1 MDKSRLPA
9 NLQNNRRDIKDLNDR
24 ASLLKIIKKRE
35 NNTELREDLLKEYK
49 EIMKKLFKSQQKKKG
64 RRRAG
69 RGGVRRSR
77 AEERREAERFKRGER
92 RDEGDDDSKIIG
104 EEIKK
109 DELGNLQITY
119 RDIEKENA
127 EKVRLENRLDTIRL
141 EDRQIRRDEQD
152 VSFMYQEDRDTE
164 NRLMQREFRDRED
177 EFKQFQLDMT
187 DRGDRTKRQTDR
199 VYQDAKLNLLEQ
211 KLEQGDDVFN
221 ALQSLDTKFTTM
233 FDAATFQYNN
243 LLATNPQGLEIE
255 NLVQSNP
262 RVIEPPQIE
271 EVGISTVGDD
281 EPFEETDSEEEQEKK
296 DKRKAFL
303 DALSPGVNYTSTQGE
318 EVGTLNPILSTEEKT
333 EAEENLAE
341 EGLFTVGS
349 KKAEEVG
356 IVQTPRGTADEPA
369 PETLEV
375 NPQFNPGKYT
385 KGQDVMYFRGD
396 KWTPATI
403 ADYKSDD
410 AGETQLA
417 VLMGNKTID
426 TIDKNVIPTP
436 TQAEKTRQAEL
447 REEIKSG
454 IWKDKSITRKESK
467 ASSFWEDRDKYLIH
481 NQTDMDFK
489 GIPARGK
496 SVLNYHKEH
505 GENTDENTYLH
516 TPTNEDGT
524 WTKAKSLG
532 PKFLDPAIESGILR
546 LEKFEEKLSD
556 PLNIDTPKDL
566 SLGGMEDISSAE
578 SEGDLE

>member
-1 MDKSRLPA
+1 MEKSRLPA

-35 NNTELREDLLKEYK
+35 NNVELREDLMKEYK
-49 EIMKKLFKSQQKKKG
+49 DIMKKLFKSQQKKKG

-92 RDEGDDDSKIIG
+92 REEGEDDSKIIG

-109 DELGNLQITY
+109 DDLGNLQITY
-119 RDIEKENA
+119 RDVEKENA
-127 EKVRLENRLDTIRL
+127 EKLRLENRLDTIRL
-141 EDRQIRRDEQD
+141 EDRKIRKDEQD
-152 VSFMYQEDRDTE
+152 NNLAFQEDRDIE

-211 KLEQGDDVFN
+211 KLEQGEDVFS
-221 ALQSLDTKFTTM
+221 ALQNLDNKFTNM

-243 LLATNPQGLEIE
+243 LLATNPAGLEIE

-262 RVIEPPQIE
+262 RVIEPP
-271 EVGISTVGDD
+271 GISIVDDD
-281 EPFEETDSEEEQEKK
+281 EPFNETDSEEEQEKK

-303 DALSPGVNYTSTQGE
+303 DNLSPGVNYTSTEGE
-318 EVGTLNPILSTEEKT
+318 EIGTLNPILSTEEKT
-333 EAEENLAE
+333 IAEENLAD

-356 IVQTPRGTADEPA
+356 IVQSPRPPPDTADEPA
-369 PETLEV
+369 PED

-385 KGQDVMYFRGD
+385 KGQEVMYFRGD

-417 VLMGNKTID
+417 VLMGDKTID

-481 NQTDMDFK
+481 NQTDMEFK

-505 GENTDENTYLH
+505 GENSEENTYLH
-516 TPTNEDGT
+516 TPTDEDGT
-524 WTKAKSLG
+524 WLKAKSLG
-532 PKFLDPAIESGILR
+532 PKFLDPALESGILR
-546 LEKFEEKLSD
+546 LEKYEEKLSN
-556 PLNIDTPKDL
+556 PLNLDTPKDL
-566 SLGGMEDISSAE
+566 SLGGLEDDSPDE
-578 SEGDLE
+578 

>member
-1 MDKSRLPA
+1 MEKSRLPA

-24 ASLLKIIKKRE
+24 ASLLKVIKKRE

-119 RDIEKENA
+119 RDVEKENA
-127 EKVRLENRLDTIRL
+127 EKLRLENRLDTIRL
-141 EDRQIRRDEQD
+141 EDRKIRKDEQD
-152 VSFMYQEDRDTE
+152 NNLAFQEDRDIE

-177 EFKQFQLDMT
+177 DFKQFQLDMT
-187 DRGDRTKRQTDR
+187 DRGARTKRQTDR

-211 KLEQGDDVFN
+211 KLEQGEDVFS
-221 ALQSLDTKFTTM
+221 ALQNLDNKFTNM

-243 LLATNPQGLEIE
+243 LLATNPEGLEIE
-255 NLVQSNP
+255 NLVQANP
-262 RVIEPPQIE
+262 RVIEPPVIE
-271 EVGISTVGDD
+271 DLGISTVDD
-281 EPFEETDSEEEQEKK
+281 DDIPFNETDSEEEQDKK

-303 DALSPGVNYTSTQGE
+303 DNLSPGVNYTSTAGD

-333 EAEENLAE
+333 IAEDNLAD

-356 IVQTPRGTADEPA
+356 IVQSIEDEPA
-369 PETLEV
+369 PEITPDS
-375 NPQFNPGKYT
+375 NPKFDPGKYT

-396 KWTPATI
+396 KWMNAKI

-417 VLMGNKTID
+417 VLMGDKTID
-426 TIDKNVIPTP
+426 TVSENVIPTP
-436 TQAEKTRQAEL
+436 TQAEKTRQSQL
-447 REEIKSG
+447 REELKSG
-454 IWKDKSITRKESK
+454 IWKDKSISK
-467 ASSFWEDRDKYLIH
+467 KDSGGSAFWEDRDKYLIH
-481 NQTDMDFK
+481 NQTDKEFK

-505 GENTDENTYLH
+505 NLENDPTGGRENTYLH
-516 TPTNEDGT
+516 TPTDADGT
-524 WTKAKSLG
+524 WTKAKSIG
-532 PKFLDPAIESGILR
+532 PKFLDPALESGILR
-546 LEKFEEKLSD
+546 LEKYEEKLSN
-556 PLNIDTPKDL
+556 PLNLDTPKDL
-566 SLGGMEDISSAE
+566 SLEGLEDDSPE
-578 SEGDLE
+578 E

>member
-1 MDKSRLPA
+1 MEKSRLPA

-35 NNTELREDLLKEYK
+35 NNVELRSELLKEYK
-49 EIMKKLFKSQQKKKG
+49 DIMKKLFKSQQKKKG

-92 RDEGDDDSKIIG
+92 REEGEDDSKIIG

-109 DELGNLQITY
+109 DDLGNLQITY
-119 RDIEKENA
+119 RDVEKENA
-127 EKVRLENRLDTIRL
+127 EKLRLENRLDTIRL
-141 EDRQIRRDEQD
+141 EDRKIRKDEQD
-152 VSFMYQEDRDTE
+152 NNLAFQEDRDIE

-177 EFKQFQLDMT
+177 DFKQFQLDMT
-187 DRGDRTKRQTDR
+187 DRGARTKRQTDR

-211 KLEQGDDVFN
+211 KLEQGEDVFS
-221 ALQSLDTKFTTM
+221 ALQNLDNKFTNM

-243 LLATNPQGLEIE
+243 LLATNPAGLEIE

-262 RVIEPPQIE
+262 RVIEPP
-271 EVGISTVGDD
+271 GISIVDDD
-281 EPFEETDSEEEQEKK
+281 EPFNETDSEEEQEKK

-303 DALSPGVNYTSTQGE
+303 DNLSPGVNYTSATGE

-333 EAEENLAE
+333 VAEDNLAD

-356 IVQTPRGTADEPA
+356 IVQSPRPPPDTADEPA
-369 PETLEV
+369 PED

-385 KGQDVMYFRGD
+385 KGQEVMYFRGD

-417 VLMGNKTID
+417 VLMGDKTID

-481 NQTDMDFK
+481 NQTDMEFK

-505 GENTDENTYLH
+505 GENSEENTYLH
-516 TPTNEDGT
+516 TPTDEDGT
-524 WTKAKSLG
+524 WLKAKSLG

-546 LEKFEEKLSD
+546 LEKYEEKLSN
-556 PLNIDTPKDL
+556 PLNLDTPKDL
-566 SLGGMEDISSAE
+566 SLGGLEDDSPE
-578 SEGDLE
+578 E

>member
-1 MDKSRLPA
+1 MEKSRLPA

-35 NNTELREDLLKEYK
+35 NNVELREDLMKEYK
-49 EIMKKLFKSQQKKKG
+49 DIMKKLFKSQQKKKG

-92 RDEGDDDSKIIG
+92 REEGEDDSKIIG

-109 DELGNLQITY
+109 DDLGNLQITY
-119 RDIEKENA
+119 RDVEKENA
-127 EKVRLENRLDTIRL
+127 EKLRLENRLDTIRL
-141 EDRQIRRDEQD
+141 EDRKIRKDEQD
-152 VSFMYQEDRDTE
+152 NNLAFQEDRDIE

-177 EFKQFQLDMT
+177 DFKQFQLDMT
-187 DRGDRTKRQTDR
+187 DRGARTKRQTDR

-211 KLEQGDDVFN
+211 KLEQGEDVFS
-221 ALQSLDTKFTTM
+221 ALQNLDNKFTNM

-243 LLATNPQGLEIE
+243 LLATNPAGLEIE

-262 RVIEPPQIE
+262 RVIEPP
-271 EVGISTVGDD
+271 GISIVDDD
-281 EPFEETDSEEEQEKK
+281 EPFNETDSEEEQEKK

-303 DALSPGVNYTSTQGE
+303 DNLSPGVNYTSTEGE
-318 EVGTLNPILSTEEKT
+318 EIGTLNPILSTEEKT
-333 EAEENLAE
+333 IAEENLAD

-356 IVQTPRGTADEPA
+356 IVQSPRPPPDTADEPA
-369 PETLEV
+369 PED

-385 KGQDVMYFRGD
+385 KGQEVMYFRGD

-417 VLMGNKTID
+417 VLMGDKTID

-481 NQTDMDFK
+481 NQTDMEFK

-505 GENTDENTYLH
+505 GENSEENTYLH
-516 TPTNEDGT
+516 TPTDEDGT
-524 WTKAKSLG
+524 WLKAKSLG
-532 PKFLDPAIESGILR
+532 PKFLDPALESGILR
-546 LEKFEEKLSD
+546 LEKYEEKLSN
-556 PLNIDTPKDL
+556 PLNLDTPKDL
-566 SLGGMEDISSAE
+566 SLGGLEDDSPDE
-578 SEGDLE
+578 

>member
-1 MDKSRLPA
+1 MEKSRLPA

-35 NNTELREDLLKEYK
+35 NNVELREDLMKEYK
-49 EIMKKLFKSQQKKKG
+49 DIMKKLFKSQQKKKG

-92 RDEGDDDSKIIG
+92 REEGEDDSKIIG

-109 DELGNLQITY
+109 DDLGNLQITY
-119 RDIEKENA
+119 RDVEKENA
-127 EKVRLENRLDTIRL
+127 EKLRLENRLDTIRL
-141 EDRQIRRDEQD
+141 EDRKIRKDEQD
-152 VSFMYQEDRDTE
+152 NNLAFQEDRDIE

-177 EFKQFQLDMT
+177 DFKQFQLDMT
-187 DRGDRTKRQTDR
+187 DRGARTKRQTDR

-211 KLEQGDDVFN
+211 KLEQGEDVFS
-221 ALQSLDTKFTTM
+221 ALQNLDNKFTNM

-243 LLATNPQGLEIE
+243 LLATNPAGLEIE

-262 RVIEPPQIE
+262 RVIEPP
-271 EVGISTVGDD
+271 GISIVDDD
-281 EPFEETDSEEEQEKK
+281 EPFNETDSEEEQEKK

-303 DALSPGVNYTSTQGE
+303 DNLSPGVNYTSATGD

-333 EAEENLAE
+333 VAEDNLAD

-356 IVQTPRGTADEPA
+356 IVQSPRPPPDTADEPA
-369 PETLEV
+369 PED

-385 KGQDVMYFRGD
+385 KGQEVMYFRGD

-417 VLMGNKTID
+417 VLMGDKTID

-481 NQTDMDFK
+481 NQTDMEFK

-505 GENTDENTYLH
+505 GENSEENTYLH
-516 TPTNEDGT
+516 TPTDEDGT
-524 WTKAKSLG
+524 WLKAKSLG
-532 PKFLDPAIESGILR
+532 PKFLDPALESGILR
-546 LEKFEEKLSD
+546 LEKYEEKLSN
-556 PLNIDTPKDL
+556 PLNLDTPKDL
-566 SLGGMEDISSAE
+566 SLEGLEDDSPE
-578 SEGDLE
+578 E

>member
-1 MDKSRLPA
+1 MEKSRLPA

-35 NNTELREDLLKEYK
+35 NNVELREDLMKEYK
-49 EIMKKLFKSQQKKKG
+49 DIMKKLFKSQQKKKG

-92 RDEGDDDSKIIG
+92 REEGEDDSKIIG

-109 DELGNLQITY
+109 DDLGNLQITY
-119 RDIEKENA
+119 RDVEKENA
-127 EKVRLENRLDTIRL
+127 EKLRLENRLDTIRL
-141 EDRQIRRDEQD
+141 EDRKIRKDEQD
-152 VSFMYQEDRDTE
+152 NNLAFQEDRDIE

-177 EFKQFQLDMT
+177 DFKQFQLDMT
-187 DRGDRTKRQTDR
+187 DRGARTKRQTDR

-211 KLEQGDDVFN
+211 KLEQGEDVFS
-221 ALQSLDTKFTTM
+221 ALQNLDNKFTNM

-243 LLATNPQGLEIE
+243 LLATNPAGLEIE

-262 RVIEPPQIE
+262 RVIEPP
-271 EVGISTVGDD
+271 GISIVDDD
-281 EPFEETDSEEEQEKK
+281 EPFNETDSEEEQEKK

-303 DALSPGVNYTSTQGE
+303 DNLSPGVNYTSTTGE

-333 EAEENLAE
+333 VAEDNLAD

-356 IVQTPRGTADEPA
+356 IVQSPRPPPDTADEPA
-369 PETLEV
+369 PED

-385 KGQDVMYFRGD
+385 KGQEVMYFRGD

-417 VLMGNKTID
+417 VLMGDKTID

-481 NQTDMDFK
+481 NQTDMEFK

-505 GENTDENTYLH
+505 GENSEENTYLH
-516 TPTNEDGT
+516 TPTDEDGT
-524 WTKAKSLG
+524 WLKAKSLG
-532 PKFLDPAIESGILR
+532 PKFLDPALESGILR
-546 LEKFEEKLSD
+546 LEKYEEKLSN
-556 PLNIDTPKDL
+556 PLNLDTPKDL
-566 SLGGMEDISSAE
+566 SLEGLEDDSPE
-578 SEGDLE
+578 E